1 MTAHPPEGALPEGD
15 RPAAQGPGPQAA
27 PAALGT
33 APGAPGTASG
43 TVPAAPRPA
52 PGTAPAAPR
61 TAPGIAPVAVVGPS
75 GVGKDFLMTAAAKAL
90 PGLHLVRRVIT
101 RPASAGGE
109 AFEGVS
115 EAEFAERIAAGAF
128 ALHWRAHDLAYG
140 IPLAELTGPARP
152 VMNLSR
158 GVLAEAQARWPD
170 LLVIHVTAPAP
181 VLAARLAARGR
192 ESSAGQQRR
201 LARSAAAFPP
211 GLRLEEVVNDASPE
225 LGLAR
230 FLAALSR

>member
-1 MTAHPPEGALPEGD
+1 MTARPPRPPTPGQSAGTSTAT
-15 RPAAQGPGPQAA
+15 PAAKPPTGNGEPQNARS
-27 PAALGT
+27 P
-33 APGAPGTASG
+33 
-43 TVPAAPRPA
+43 APRL
-52 PGTAPAAPR
+52 
-61 TAPGIAPVAVVGPS
+61 APVAVVGPS
-75 GVGKDFLMTAAAKAL
+75 GVGKDYLMTSAAKAL

-101 RPASAGGE
+101 RPAAAGGE
-109 AFEGVS
+109 DFEGVS
-115 EAEFAERIAAGAF
+115 EAEFAARIEAGAF
-128 ALHWRAHDLAYG
+128 ALHWQAHGLSYG

-192 ESSAGQQRR
+192 ESPAGQQHR
-201 LARSAAAFPP
+201 LARAAAASPA
-211 GLRLEEVVNDASPE
+211 GLRLQEVVNDASPE

-230 FLAALSR
+230 FLAALSQ